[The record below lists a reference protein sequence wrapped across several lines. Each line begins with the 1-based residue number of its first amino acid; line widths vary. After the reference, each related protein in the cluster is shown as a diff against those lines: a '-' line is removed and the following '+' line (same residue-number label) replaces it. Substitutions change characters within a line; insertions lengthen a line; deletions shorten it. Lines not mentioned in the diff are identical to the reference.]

1 VPTFRAYAKIN
12 LGLHV
17 LEKRPDGYHN
27 IETVFH
33 LVNLFDGITF
43 GSSSAITVESSPSIA
58 PSDGRNICFKAAK
71 LIRDHLGID
80 AGVRIS
86 IQKNIPV
93 GAGLGGG
100 SADAAVVLRHLPAY
114 WEKAIN
120 DDVLLSFALQLGSDV
135 PYFMNPGTAL
145 AKGRGEIL
153 EYFTLDSPFTILL
166 CNPDIHVSTAWA
178 YQHVKPQHRL
188 MDLKSAVIDGMQ
200 KPAALSALANDFE
213 YAVFKEHPTIEQ
225 IKETMV
231 RAGAVFGLMS
241 GSGSTVYGLFDDEQK
256 ASNAART
263 LNAQHWR
270 TYFTEP
276 RFSPPES

>member
-1 VPTFRAYAKIN
+1 
-12 LGLHV
+12 
-17 LEKRPDGYHN
+17 
-27 IETVFH
+27 
-33 LVNLFDGITF
+33 
-43 GSSSAITVESSPSIA
+43 VESSPSIV

-71 LIRDHLGID
+71 LVRDHLGID

-166 CNPDIHVSTAWA
+166 CNPGIHVSTAWA
-178 YQHVKPQHRL
+178 YQHVKPQHRS